1 MHFLICSKLNR
12 QFNYF
17 ASLLD
22 IDVHSSVVIILA
34 YIFFHN
40 NNVINFRAF
49 LVDLQQRGVTCC
61 YDNVR
66 IASAV
71 DILFLCIL
79 PSQLQQV
86 VDGIKEHLRNESI
99 IYSFIPTIPRQKI
112 CALLSH
118 QFVIQTEYEWNESC
132 DADNIITDS
141 LDVVQALENDSVLL
155 LSCPLGSALKG
166 IIYYYDCVFACSSK
180 Q

>member
-1 MHFLICSKLNR
+1 M
-12 QFNYF
+12 
-17 ASLLD
+17 
-22 IDVHSSVVIILA
+22 
-34 YIFFHN
+34 
-40 NNVINFRAF
+40 
-49 LVDLQQRGVTCC
+49 
-61 YDNVR
+61 
-66 IASAV
+66 
-71 DILFLCIL
+71 
-79 PSQLQQV
+79 

-132 DADNIITDS
+132 DADTIITDS

-180 Q
+180 QWYAFQKIQIQAVLVNSHAINHQNQILTCILFLHCYRYHTYNSALLLFSVNDICFVFLVLK